1 MIDARFVPIDT
12 WPGTK
17 TDSWKRKASLF
28 KAAYSKTL
36 DLLEGELKKIAAKD
50 ILIQTW
56 LQREQIRNDGWPK
69 SNAAKPKEPGV
80 ILTFVRAGKTVSM
93 PCDKY
98 RDWEDNLG
106 AIALSLQALRAVDRY
121 GVTQSG
127 EQYRG
132 WESLPPPSTSVEMT
146 DEIAEEIISRW
157 SSVPKEWIR
166 KDPVQ
171 AATAIREAIK
181 RTHPDKGGRAE
192 DFLSVQKAA
201 NAMRGMR

>member
-12 WPGTK
+12 WPGSK
-17 TDSWKRKASLF
+17 TENWKRKASLF

-56 LQREQIRNDGWPK
+56 MQREQIRNDGWPK

-98 RDWEDNLG
+98 RDWEDNLR

-132 WESLPPPSTSVEMT
+132 WESLPPPSSPNNI
-146 DEIAEEIISRW
+146 DAAEEIISRW

-171 AATAIREAIK
+171 AATAINEALK
-181 RTHPDKGGRAE
+181 RTHPDKGGRTK
-192 DFLSVQKAA
+192 DFLAVQRASKI
-201 NAMRGMR
+201 MRGAA